1 MEVILTKDVEKIG
14 KVGSVVKVK
23 DGFAHNFLFPKSL
36 AIPVT
41 PGNLKKI
48 EQEKQKLA
56 AESEKI
62 KQEALG
68 LKERLDNLSLT
79 IPALA
84 QDDKA
89 LFGSIT
95 ALDISSAIK
104 NEGLELDKGLIQLE
118 EPIKELGIYEIP
130 VKLHPEVSSKLKVWI
145 VKK

>member
-48 EQEKQKLA
+48 EQEKQKIA

-104 NEGLELDKGLIQLE
+104 NEGLELDKGLIQLT